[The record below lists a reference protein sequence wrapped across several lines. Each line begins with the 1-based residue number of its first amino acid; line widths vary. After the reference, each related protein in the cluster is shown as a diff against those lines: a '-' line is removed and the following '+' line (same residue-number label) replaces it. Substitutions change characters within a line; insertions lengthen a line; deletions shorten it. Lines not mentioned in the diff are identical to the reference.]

1 MIGDV
6 QPHFTCFQE
15 EIFGPCVTLVGFADE
30 AHALAL
36 ANDSRFGLGAA
47 VWTRDVARAH
57 PQKLE
62 TDPRFPTSTREDTH
76 SAVFSCTRG
85 PCIHAVLRIHC
96 TTP

>member
-6 QPHFTCFQE
+6 QPHFSCFQE

-47 VWTRDVARAH
+47 VWTNDVARAH
-57 PQKLE
+57 P
-62 TDPRFPTSTREDTH
+62 
-76 SAVFSCTRG
+76 
-85 PCIHAVLRIHC
+85 
-96 TTP
+96 